1 MYIEKSTDPVSKFN
15 LRSDTVQ
22 LNHLRETFEDIFQH
36 TLNNIS
42 GSRPPKIELTG
53 ILAPCNK
60 VIRGYHCRFRL
71 ETDSG
76 EYFLSMSDELVS
88 VGKKIEWEEVTVRGY
103 LDPDDGLF
111 EVEKIRIC
119 QRSEPLR
126 LTPIPVESGWFDREI
141 HPLSQADAKSHRK
154 TV

>member
-1 MYIEKSTDPVSKFN
+1 MFFEKCVDPVSQSFFKSNPTQF
-15 LRSDTVQ
+15 R
-22 LNHLRETFEDIFQH
+22 HRWETFEDIFQH

-53 ILAPCNK
+53 ILAPCSK